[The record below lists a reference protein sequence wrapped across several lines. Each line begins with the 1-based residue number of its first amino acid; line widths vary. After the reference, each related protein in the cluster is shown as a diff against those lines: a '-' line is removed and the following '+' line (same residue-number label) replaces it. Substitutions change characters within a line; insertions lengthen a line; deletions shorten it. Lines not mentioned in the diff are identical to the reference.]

1 MSWCHINYH
10 DDTGWSSSFSLLVVS
25 SVTAW
30 SISLSQTLTSS
41 GLGLICLRDGWSK
54 AVFNELKDGVVW
66 LSVDLVTGDRHSYL
80 V

>member
-1 MSWCHINYH
+1 MSWSHIYYH
-10 DDTGWSSSFSLLVVS
+10 DDTSWSSSFSLLVVS

-41 GLGLICLRDGWSK
+41 GLGWSK